1 MAASLSRVRP
11 LTNPS
16 AWISSNCSVRS
27 RWSTKRP
34 VSKIRSWL
42 KLNLCTYTERRGIA
56 GTIEA
61 RTAES
66 EIMPLRLAPR
76 REHDHVVVAR
86 RNGPREPV
94 GPAQSRPEPLERPL
108 ELARRVEP
116 ERGIVPCPRLAQQ
129 GGDARELPPGRDTDP
144 NGPKH
149 PAPLERTT
157 QRCRRV

>member
-16 AWISSNCSVRS
+16 AWISSNWSVRS

-66 EIMPLRLAPR
+66 EIMPLRLPPR
-76 REHDHVVVAR
+76 SEVIATTGEVRLRRSRSEEHTSELQSQSNIVCRLLLEKKKKSQHR
-86 RNGPREPV
+86 RNVRKEKM
-94 GPAQSRPEPLERPL
+94 QKQWS
-108 ELARRVEP
+108 
-116 ERGIVPCPRLAQQ
+116 
-129 GGDARELPPGRDTDP
+129 
-144 NGPKH
+144 
-149 PAPLERTT
+149 
-157 QRCRRV
+157 